1 MPRLVLI
8 GQVLLLGLLGLGST
22 TPAGASEVG
31 GSVHAA
37 DDKLRRG
44 CHTYSFDYTVRTP
57 FDDWSL
63 ETTVVDPRGEG
74 VASHAFLG
82 PYDPQAQR
90 AAYRLCRWAT
100 RPGRFT
106 VRAKLVAYDDPSEGT
121 EVLLPEAT
129 FRLRRR

>member
-1 MPRLVLI
+1 MPRLVLAL
-8 GQVLLLGLLGLGST
+8 VLLRGLAAVGT
-22 TPAGASEVG
+22 TAPAGASEVG
-31 GSVHAA
+31 GSVQAT
-37 DDKLRRG
+37 DGKLRGG
-44 CHTYSFDYTVRTP
+44 CHTYSFDYAVETP
-57 FDDWSL
+57 YDDWSL

-82 PYDPQAQR
+82 PYDPKAQR
-90 AAYRLCRWAT
+90 ATYRLCRWAT